1 MNLFTITDLTKEYG
15 EGNENTKVTALNKIN
30 LTIPEGKFV
39 VILGAS
45 GSGKSTLLNMLGCM
59 DTPTSGTI
67 NFYETDITK
76 FNKHKM
82 THFRGDNIGF
92 VFQSYNLLPDLTALE
107 NVEFSTE
114 LAGLSRTEA
123 ETALGMVGLS
133 ERINHYPAELSGGEQ
148 QRVSIARAIA
158 KNPKVLLCD
167 EPTGALD
174 FNTGIMVLEALK
186 KVQSEWI
193 EPIHKEK
200 KSSVLLITHNQ
211 EIAKIADVIIT
222 LRSGEVQSITENP
235 APLAPSEVVW

>member
-1 MNLFTITDLTKEYG
+1 MNLFAISNLTKEYG
-15 EGNENTKVTALNKIN
+15 EGGAKVTALKNIS
-30 LTIPEGKFV
+30 LSIPTGRFI

-59 DTPTSGTI
+59 DRPTQGKIQFS
-67 NFYETDITK
+67 ETDITA
-76 FNKHKM
+76 FNKRQM
-82 THFRGDNIGF
+82 TAFRGENIGF

-114 LAGLSRTEA
+114 LANLSRKEA
-123 ETALGMVGLS
+123 ENALGLVGLS
-133 ERINHYPAELSGGEQ
+133 DRMNHYPAELSGGEQ

-186 KVQSEWI
+186 Q
-193 EPIHKEK
+193 IHRDQKT
-200 KSSVLLITHNQ
+200 SVLLITHNQ
-211 EIAKIADVIIT
+211 EIAKIADMVIA
-222 LRSGEVQSITENP
+222 LGSGELLDITEN
-235 APLAPSEVVW
+235 ATPLSPSEVSW

>member
-1 MNLFTITDLTKEYG
+1 
-15 EGNENTKVTALNKIN
+15 
-30 LTIPEGKFV
+30 
-39 VILGAS
+39 
-45 GSGKSTLLNMLGCM
+45 M

-67 NFYETDITK
+67 NFYETDITA
-76 FNKHKM
+76 FSKHKM

-174 FNTGIMVLEALK
+174 FNTGIMILEAL
-186 KVQSEWI
+186 VQ
-193 EPIHKEK
+193 IHKEK
-200 KSSVLLITHNQ
+200 KSSILLITHNQ
-211 EIAKIADVIIT
+211 EIAKIADVVIT
-222 LRSGEVQSITENP
+222 LRSGEIQSITENS

>member
-1 MNLFTITDLTKEYG
+1 MNLFTISGLTKEYG
-15 EGNENTKVTALNKIN
+15 EGSAKVVALNKIN
-30 LTIPEGKFV
+30 LLIPESKFV

-59 DTPTSGTI
+59 DRPTGGKIS
-67 NFYETDITK
+67 FYESDITG
-76 FNKHKM
+76 FNKRQM
-82 THFRGDNIGF
+82 TGFRGENIGF

-114 LAGLSRTEA
+114 LSGLTRKEA

-133 ERINHYPAELSGGEQ
+133 DRLNHYPAELSGGEQ

-174 FNTGIMVLEALK
+174 FNTGILVLEVLK
-186 KVQSEWI
+186 Q
-193 EPIHKEK
+193 IHRENKT
-200 KSSVLLITHNQ
+200 SVLFITHNQ
-211 EIAKIADVIIT
+211 EIAKIADMVIT
-222 LRSGEVQSITENP
+222 LRSGEVLSVTENALP
-235 APLAPSEVVW
+235 MSPSEVTW

>member
-1 MNLFTITDLTKEYG
+1 MNLFTITNLTKEYG
-15 EGNENTKVTALNKIN
+15 EGGAKVTALDAVN
-30 LTIPEGKFV
+30 LEIPAGKFT

-59 DTPTSGTI
+59 DKPTSGEI
-67 NFYETDITK
+67 KFHETEITALS
-76 FNKHKM
+76 KHKM
-82 THFRGDNIGF
+82 THFRGENIGF

-114 LAGLSRTEA
+114 LAGLSRKDAEA
-123 ETALGMVGLS
+123 ALMAVGLS

-186 KVQSEWI
+186 K
-193 EPIHKEK
+193 IHKERN
-200 KSSVLLITHNQ
+200 SSVLLITHNQ
-211 EIAKIADVIIT
+211 EIAKIADVVIT
-222 LRSGEVQSITENP
+222 LRSGKVQSITENS
-235 APLAPSEVVW
+235 APLMPSEVTW